1 MLQSHAKYEDSVY
14 NRKRGSKAGILS
26 EWFNVKS
33 FTNGSIYNN
42 YIYYIKSLFAAAS
55 GYYLHELRR
64 NEAMLET
71 TVQNTDQETS
81 AAQGK
86 SRPDVL
92 DQLLKPEVQESL
104 TVLVDQLPKLT
115 EMMTLLTKT
124 YDLAQKVANDRVL
137 IQDMVGGIQ
146 EVVKPL
152 EEKVKG
158 YASAVI
164 EANDRAEQSEETI
177 GLFGML
183 RLLKDPELQKML
195 RFAQAYLDIMGER
208 NRKHQD

>member
-1 MLQSHAKYEDSVY
+1 
-14 NRKRGSKAGILS
+14 
-26 EWFNVKS
+26 
-33 FTNGSIYNN
+33 
-42 YIYYIKSLFAAAS
+42 
-55 GYYLHELRR
+55 
-64 NEAMLET
+64 MLET
-71 TVQNTDQETS
+71 TIQKSEEQETS
-81 AAQGK
+81 AEHGI

-124 YDLAQKVANDRVL
+124 YDLAQKVATDRVL

-158 YASAVI
+158 YASAAI
-164 EANDRAEQSEETI
+164 EANDRAEQSDATI
-177 GLFGML
+177 GVFGML
-183 RLLKDPELQKML
+183 KLLKDPELQKML
-195 RFAQAYLDIMGER
+195 RFAQAYLDIMNER
-208 NRKHQD
+208 KQQD